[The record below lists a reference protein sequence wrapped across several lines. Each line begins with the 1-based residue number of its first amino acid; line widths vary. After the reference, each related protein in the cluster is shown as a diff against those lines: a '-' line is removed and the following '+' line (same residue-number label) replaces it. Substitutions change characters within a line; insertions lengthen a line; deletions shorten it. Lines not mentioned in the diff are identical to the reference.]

1 MAETELILSE
11 GKRALKGSFIVIL
24 IWIFLDLGSFKEALD
39 ILRLQELLDLEK
51 KVEGLEENIKQNKDT
66 IMCMKMLEQKE
77 EEIEKLK
84 GKASLTTL
92 TKYLQTLFSKIQE
105 PSQFQK
111 GKNFSK
117 KKAKGWKC

>member
-1 MAETELILSE
+1 
-11 GKRALKGSFIVIL
+11 
-24 IWIFLDLGSFKEALD
+24 
-39 ILRLQELLDLEK
+39 
-51 KVEGLEENIKQNKDT
+51 
-66 IMCMKMLEQKE
+66 MCMKMLEQKE

-117 KKAKGWKC
+117 KKAKG